1 MSAETLW
8 LIVGFTGQ
16 ACFFMR
22 FLVQWLSSEREGRS
36 VIPVAFWYFSLAG
49 GAIVLVYAIYRK
61 DPVFIVGQTTGVF
74 IYLRNLALI
83 RRERQAAESDLAPS
97 DSTKVDSTSSG
108 DGA

>member
-8 LIVGFTGQ
+8 LIVGFAGQ
-16 ACFFMR
+16 TCFFMR

-49 GAIVLVYAIYRK
+49 GAIILVYAIYRK

-83 RRERQAAESDLAPS
+83 RRERSGADSDGAPPS
-97 DSTKVDSTSSG
+97 LSGDLSG
-108 DGA
+108 DGG